1 MGSLLKN
8 RDMRKATSD
17 AFGSEENFRRFIA
30 EWKKFWQAM

>member
-1 MGSLLKN
+1 MASLLKN